1 VTLSTPAEIQIV
13 RWQSLRPNWAS
24 RDTGVPGHARWGVT
38 PIGGPP
44 GFEHMN
50 REDGAIQTT
59 SCTVGLMVFPPG
71 VSSPGVHVHAEVN
84 EVYVVAQGELCVLSG
99 EGTETLLRR
108 YDVAF
113 IPAGVPHGVR
123 NAGLEDGHLIW
134 IKTGVEPVT
143 PG

>member
-1 VTLSTPAEIQIV
+1 MNSPAKIQIV
-13 RWQSLRPNWAS
+13 RRQGLRPNWRS
-24 RDTGVPGHARWGVT
+24 RDTDVPGHARWGIT
-38 PIGGPP
+38 PVGGPP

-50 REDGAIQTT
+50 REDGAVETM

-71 VSSPGVHVHAEVN
+71 VSSPGVHVHPEVN
-84 EVYVVAQGELCVLSG
+84 EVYVVTEGELAVLSG
-99 EGTETLLRR
+99 DGTEQLLHR

-113 IPAGVPHGVR
+113 IPAGVAHGVR
-123 NAGLEDGHLIW
+123 NAGLTDGHLIW

>member
-1 VTLSTPAEIQIV
+1 MSTPAGIQVV

-24 RDTGVPGHARWGVT
+24 RDTNVPGHARWGIT
-38 PIGGPP
+38 PVGGPV

-50 REDGAIQTT
+50 REDGAVETT

-71 VSSPGVHVHAEVN
+71 VSSPGVHVHAEVD
-84 EVYVVAQGELCVLSG
+84 EVYVVTEGELAVLSG
-99 EGTETLLRR
+99 NGTETLLQR

-113 IPAGVPHGVR
+113 IPAGVAHGVR
-123 NAGLEDGHLIW
+123 NAGLSDGHLVW
-134 IKTGVEPVT
+134 IKTGVEPVM